1 MEGLVFDIK
10 RGVTKDG
17 PGLRTSVFLKGC
29 PLRCAWCHNPESQ
42 SPEPERAVTTG
53 ELCGRRMTVGEVME
67 EVRRDKV
74 FYAASG
80 GGLTITGGE
89 PLLQPEFTAALAEAA
104 CAEGIHVAIDTSG
117 FAPWPVLERIIGSA
131 GFSWERGLPAR
142 GGRDEARPSPGSAGF
157 SWERGL
163 PARGGRDEARPS
175 PGSAG
180 FQPADLLFLYDIKCI
195 DPVKHREL
203 TGVDNAPILDNLRYL
218 DDAGVPFWI
227 RCPLVPGLND
237 TDDDLAAL
245 RDFTA
250 TLRHAEKVEICP
262 YHPLGLE
269 KYAKFGKVPTCT
281 RRDAASEADVARW
294 RKWLSS
300 F

>member
-53 ELCGRRMTVGEVME
+53 EVCGRRMTVEEVME
-67 EVRRDKV
+67 EVRRDAV
-74 FYAASG
+74 FYKASG

-89 PLLQPEFTAALAEAA
+89 PLMQPEFTAALAEAA
-104 CAEGIHVAIDTSG
+104 YAEGIHVAIDTSG
-117 FAPWPVLERIIGSA
+117 FAPWSILERILGSA
-131 GFSWERGLPAR
+131 GFSRERGLPAR
-142 GGRDEARPSPGSAGF
+142 GDEAWPSPGSV
-157 SWERGL
+157 
-163 PARGGRDEARPS
+163 
-175 PGSAG
+175 G
-180 FQPADLLFLYDIKCI
+180 FQPADLLFLYDLKCMN
-195 DPVKHREL
+195 PVKHREL
-203 TGVDNAPILDNLRYL
+203 TGVDNTPILDNLRRL
-218 DDAGVPFWI
+218 DDAGAPFWI

-245 RDFTA
+245 RDFIA

-269 KYAKFGKVPTCT
+269 KYAKFGKAPAYT
-281 RRDAASEADVARW
+281 RHEAASQSDVARW
-294 RKWLSS
+294 DTWLTKS
-300 F
+300 

>member
-53 ELCGRRMTVGEVME
+53 EVCGRRMTVEEVME
-67 EVRRDKV
+67 EVRRDAV
-74 FYAASG
+74 FYKASG

-89 PLLQPEFTAALAEAA
+89 PLMQPEFTAALAEAA
-104 CAEGIHVAIDTSG
+104 HAEGIHVAIDTSG
-117 FAPWPVLERIIGSA
+117 FAPWPILERILGNA
-131 GFSWERGLPAR
+131 GFSRERGLPAR
-142 GGRDEARPSPGSAGF
+142 GGRDEARPSPEG
-157 SWERGL
+157 
-163 PARGGRDEARPS
+163 
-175 PGSAG
+175 
-180 FQPADLLFLYDIKCI
+180 ADLLFLYDLKCMN
-195 DPVKHREL
+195 PAKHREL
-203 TGVDNAPILDNLRYL
+203 TGVDNAPILDNLRRL
-218 DDAGVPFWI
+218 DDAGAPFWI

-245 RDFTA
+245 RDFIA

-269 KYAKFGKVPTCT
+269 KYAKFGKAPAYT
-281 RRDAASEADVARW
+281 RHEAASQSDVARW
-294 RKWLSS
+294 STRLAMR
-300 F
+300 